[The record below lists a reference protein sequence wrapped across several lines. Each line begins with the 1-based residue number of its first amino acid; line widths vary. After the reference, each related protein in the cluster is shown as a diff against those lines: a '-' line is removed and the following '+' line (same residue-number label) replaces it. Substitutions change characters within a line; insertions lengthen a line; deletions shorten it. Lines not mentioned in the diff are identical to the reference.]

1 MLYVIFC
8 TNVNTSISLSLSYL
22 QMKHCSVSD
31 PCDLCSVNISGQQ
44 LNDVK
49 EDDFLLFDNVA
60 YMNAA
65 ENLLSVGKF
74 NVSC

>member
-1 MLYVIFC
+1 
-8 TNVNTSISLSLSYL
+8 
-22 QMKHCSVSD
+22 MKHCSVSD